1 MAGVTVRVNKTT
13 IKDYV
18 RGAEDLVTDQKYGLL
33 KWLKK
38 KGRYT
43 FNNGGTDREWRVK
56 YKRNTPVQM
65 SDMEVMSFERLN
77 RHEVASISWR
87 MQSMNEAIS
96 KMEKA
101 QNKGAAAI
109 VKIWDDRIK
118 TMTDDF
124 LCDLDKQLYLDG
136 SESGRENYLE
146 GLKTVVG
153 KATDTAAQYPV
164 PNQTTHTYA
173 GLQTGPG
180 YYGGSVTGG
189 TYPDGVYDP
198 EYYFWTPFQTQ
209 YDHASFGGTS
219 WEDNCVEAMRY
230 TLTYVENRGEDRPEI
245 FWMSPIL
252 FAQFKNRQETKERVV
267 IERGQD
273 SDVVKLGFRSLNFEG
288 VDLVS
293 DAHVPANGVFGFPAT
308 AIELASL
315 EDQLLVPAEEMQ
327 LEDRTDRIALDF
339 LGNTKL
345 TPRRLTYLSSTFT

>member
-13 IKDYV
+13 IKDFV
-18 RGAEDLVTDQKYGLL
+18 RGEEDRVSDQKYGLFRY
-33 KWLKK
+33 LKK
-38 KGRYT
+38 KGRIT
-43 FNNGGTDREWRVK
+43 FNNSGTDREWVVR

-65 SDMEVMSFERLN
+65 SDGEVMSFDRVN
-77 RHEVASISWR
+77 RHERATIAWR
-87 MQSMNEAIS
+87 SQSMNEAIT
-96 KMEKA
+96 KMEKL
-101 QNKGAAAI
+101 QNKGAAAL
-109 VKIWDDRIK
+109 VKLWEK
-118 TMTDDF
+118 QTSKMTDDF
-124 LCDLDKQLYLDG
+124 ICDLDKQLYLDG
-136 SESGRENYLE
+136 SESGREQFLE

-180 YYGGSVTGG
+180 YYGGTVTGG

-230 TLTYVENRGEDRPEI
+230 TLTYVENRGSDRPEI

-252 FAQFKNRQETKERVV
+252 FAQFKNRQETKERIVV
-267 IERGQD
+267 EKGQD
-273 SDVVKLGFRSLNFEG
+273 SDVTKLGFRSLNFEG

-293 DAHVPANGVFGFPAT
+293 DAHVPANGVFGFPAE
-308 AIELASL
+308 AIEIASL
-315 EDQLLVPAEEMQ
+315 QDQLLTPGQEMQ
-327 LEDRTDRIALDF
+327 LEDRTERVALDF
-339 LGNTKL
+339 FGNTKL
-345 TPRRLTYLSSTFT
+345 SPRALTYLSSTFA